1 MCDYRNQQKGKKQ
14 FHWNKKEKKK
24 KKSKRTL
31 TQTQRCP
38 AEGYDI
44 KWHGK
49 YDKDHYILAQI
60 LIIIFQMMECN
71 R

>member
-1 MCDYRNQQKGKKQ
+1 MCDYRDQQKRKKQ

-24 KKSKRTL
+24 WKTL

-38 AEGYDI
+38 AQGYDI

-49 YDKDHYILAQI
+49 YDKDCYILAQI
-60 LIIIFQMMECN
+60 LIIILQMIECN